1 MSENEDL
8 ISKTYK
14 DIEDSGDLLME
25 IVEITSNGRYAIVRP
40 VGQDRTWWRSVPVL
54 KMIIAEDDQPAS
66 ERLSACHVLRLCH
79 LKGMGSDGRYHGT
92 MEQCMIADDVERSW
106 RKGKKYNRIDSRA
119 SVPMNF
125 RGLVQEGSRAL

>member
-1 MSENEDL
+1 MPTRLLPIDRVMPGLQNSRRNFVELMPEKFATYLQAEGMENILRQRKE
-8 ISKTYK
+8 
-14 DIEDSGDLLME
+14 
-25 IVEITSNGRYAIVRP
+25 NG
-40 VGQDRTWWRSVPVL
+40 
-54 KMIIAEDDQPAS
+54 EDDQPAS